1 MYTRNE
7 IFIDGQ
13 WQGVGSAGRIEV
25 INPYTELSI
34 GGVPQCG
41 AAEVDAAVRAARSA
55 FVSWSTSTVAQR
67 CALLEKLHR
76 GLLAR
81 SDEIARLITSEVGTP
96 LRMSQRLQ
104 LSLPLTTLSL
114 TIELLRNFVFE
125 KPLANSLVVR
135 EPIGVVAC
143 VTPWNYPL
151 HQVMSKV
158 APALAAGCTVVLKPS
173 EVAPFSAFVLAQE
186 IAAAGFPAG
195 VFNLVTGYGAVVG
208 ERLVGHPEVD
218 MVSFTGSTA
227 AGKRISEIAA
237 RTVKRVSLELGGK
250 SASVILDDADLASAV
265 KTTVNTCF
273 LNAGQTCTALSRM
286 LVPQALYEE
295 ASALAVAAA
304 RSFAAGDPMEERTKL
319 GPLATATQRERVI
332 GYIRKGVESGAQL
345 LAGGPDKP
353 AGVVRGFFVQPTIF
367 GKVDPQSAIAQEEIF
382 GPVLCIIPYGSDDE
396 AVDIAN
402 GTVYGLA
409 AAVWSA
415 SDERARAVAKR
426 LHAGQVDINGGA
438 FNPSAPFGG
447 YKQSGNGREL
457 GRKGLEEFMETKAM
471 QFRAPVSA

>member
-250 SASVILDDADLASAV
+250 SASLILDDADLASAV

-286 LVPQALYEE
+286 LVPQALYEK

-304 RSFAAGDPMEERTKL
+304 RSFAAGDPMEEKTKL

-332 GYIRKGVESGAQL
+332 GYIRRGVEGGAQL
-345 LAGGPDKP
+345 LTGGPDKP
-353 AGVVRGFFVQPTIF
+353 ADAARGFFVQPTIF
-367 GKVDPQSAIAQEEIF
+367 GKVDPQSSIAQEEIF
-382 GPVLCIIPYGSDDE
+382 GPVLCIIPYVSDDE

-415 SDERARAVAKR
+415 SDERARAIAMR

-457 GRKGLEEFMETKAM
+457 GRQGLEEFMETKAI

>member
-76 GLLAR
+76 GLFAR

-286 LVPQALYEE
+286 LVPQALYDE